1 MVQNLDKNTTDKK
14 TTPNQA
20 PTTSTKISNKESTHN
35 TNTGKA
41 VSRVIDPSGL
51 PKLR

>member
-14 TTPNQA
+14 STSNKTPSKN
-20 PTTSTKISNKESTHN
+20 TNSESTHTTKISKGVT
-35 TNTGKA
+35 KI
-41 VSRVIDPSGL
+41 IDPSGL